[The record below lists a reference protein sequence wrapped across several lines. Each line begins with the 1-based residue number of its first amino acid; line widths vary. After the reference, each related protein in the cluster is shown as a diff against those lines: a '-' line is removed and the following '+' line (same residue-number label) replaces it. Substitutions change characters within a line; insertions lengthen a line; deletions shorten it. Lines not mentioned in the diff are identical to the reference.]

1 MLYLSLGSNSVLDGM
16 AHEGPEARGVMYL
29 ICFATIYIRCL
40 RNLQIQIH
48 GWKKK
53 RRSSFRLSLLTTL
66 ISYVSFRATKEQQ
79 LVQDAN
85 LLQHSQFPTS
95 NCVKFDGVLRSSLGL
110 GPGRPGPW
118 SLGDPS
124 YPLNATQE

>member
-1 MLYLSLGSNSVLDGM
+1 MLYLSLGSNGVLDGM

-53 RRSSFRLSLLTTL
+53 AF
-66 ISYVSFRATKEQQ
+66 K
-79 LVQDAN
+79 
-85 LLQHSQFPTS
+85 FPTFTFNHS
-95 NCVKFDGVLRSSLGL
+95 DFLCFV
-110 GPGRPGPW
+110 
-118 SLGDPS
+118 
-124 YPLNATQE
+124 